1 MQSSTLQIPVLIVG
15 GGPVGLA
22 LACDLGQ
29 RGVRCI
35 LVEQGDG
42 VPDHPRAT
50 ALNSRSMEFMRRWG
64 IADAVH
70 AAGTPDDFPH
80 TALYI
85 TSFTGYEIARIERPS
100 HGGRDPIKHSPE
112 RPQRCN
118 QLFLDPILAKL
129 ANSFDN
135 VQLRHGCRVERV
147 DEASD
152 HVIATVHDRAED
164 RRFQVVTDYLVDC
177 SGGRSVI
184 RPALGIE
191 MSGSPYVGYFLS
203 IFVRAPELW
212 KHHAMGKAALVT
224 FVDAKGLWRNL
235 VSLDGR
241 ELYRLGLTGKPY
253 YDAPNQVDAEAF
265 FRQAVGKH
273 VPHEILSVRRWMA
286 RNVVADRYQHGRI
299 FLAGDAAHLNHPA
312 AGLGLNTGL
321 GDAVDLGWKLS
332 AMLAGWGG
340 ARLLDSYEVERR
352 PVAIRNIGHA
362 GASHDSER
370 QQPTHPEIAM
380 DTTAGAEARRQM
392 GEDLVRIQ
400 TRRVITDGL
409 ALGYQYASSPI
420 VCSDGAAALPSSTVE
435 YQPTTLPG
443 SRAPHAWLSDGRSTI
458 DLFGDGFTLLR
469 LGADAPQP
477 STMERAFVQR
487 GVPLRTIG
495 IADPAVAALCETPL
509 VLVRPDGHVAWRGA
523 QEPADSLVVID
534 HVRGAD
540 AAAFCLNKDDA
551 SANGIA
557 S

>member
-1 MQSSTLQIPVLIVG
+1 MSNPKLETPILIVG

-22 LACDLGQ
+22 LACDLGL
-29 RGVRCI
+29 RGTSCLLI
-35 LVEQGDG
+35 EQGEG
-42 VPDHPRAT
+42 LPDHPRAT

-80 TALYI
+80 TALYC

-100 HGGRDPIKHSPE
+100 HGGREPIKQSPE

-118 QLFLDPILAKL
+118 QLFLDPILTKL
-129 ANSFDN
+129 ARSFDH
-135 VQLRHGCRVERV
+135 VGLRHRCRLEEVKQ
-147 DEASD
+147 AAD
-152 HVIATVHDRAED
+152 HVIATVHDLAND
-164 RRFQVVTDYLVDC
+164 ARFQIAANYLIDC

-212 KHHAMGKAALVT
+212 NHHAMGKAALVT

-235 VSLDGR
+235 ISLDGR
-241 ELYRLGLTGKPY
+241 ELYRLGLTGKQY
-253 YDAPNQVDAEAF
+253 YDAPDQVDAEAF
-265 FRQAVGKH
+265 FRKAVGKD

-286 RNVVADRYQHGRI
+286 RNVVADRYRHGRI

-332 AMLAGWGG
+332 ATLAGWGG
-340 ARLLDSYEVERR
+340 EQLLDSYEPERR
-352 PVAIRNIGHA
+352 PVGIRNIGHA
-362 GASHDSER
+362 GLSHNSER

-380 DTTAGAEARRQM
+380 DTAAGAEARRKM

-409 ALGYQYASSPI
+409 ALGYQYAPSPI
-420 VCSDGAAALPSSTVE
+420 VCGDGVTPQPSSTVA
-435 YQPTTLPG
+435 YHPTTFPG
-443 SRAPHAWLSDGRSTI
+443 SRAPHAWLADGRSTL
-458 DLFGDGFTLLR
+458 DLFGNGFTLLR
-469 LGADAPQP
+469 LGPGAPQP
-477 STMERAFVQR
+477 VTIERAFAER
-487 GVPLRTIG
+487 GVPLNSIRIT
-495 IADPAVAALCETPL
+495 DPAITALYERPL
-509 VLVRPDGHVAWRGA
+509 VLVRPDGHVAWRGDE
-523 QEPADSLVVID
+523 EPADPRTIVD
-534 HVRGAD
+534 RVRGA
-540 AAAFCLNKDDA
+540 AAGTFK
-551 SANGIA
+551 
-557 S
+557 